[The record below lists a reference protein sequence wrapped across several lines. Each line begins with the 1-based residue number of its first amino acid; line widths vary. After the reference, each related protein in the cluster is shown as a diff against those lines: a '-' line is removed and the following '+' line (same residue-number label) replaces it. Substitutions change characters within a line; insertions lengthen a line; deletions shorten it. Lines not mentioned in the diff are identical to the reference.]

1 MGVWEGVYVCV
12 YIYICMCVCM
22 CVGVVYVCI
31 YIYIRYIL
39 RDIGEPQDNDCCGKR
54 HEVCLK
60 AGGASSVAFD

>member
-1 MGVWEGVYVCV
+1 MGRCICVCV
-12 YIYICMCVCM
+12 YIYMYVC
-22 CVGVVYVCI
+22 VYVCRCSVCVYI